1 MVMAEMN
8 EKLTQRFTS
17 QHDGMLMEDEEMRL
31 RLFAQTYALCEN
43 AIAVLNNLRT
53 SQCYIYFGLTAE
65 QLGIGQAGT
74 YVHVDSVFEEQ
85 VISCIHPDDLKR
97 CNLQELHFFNMMLS
111 PGNQSSAF
119 PWYME
124 QLMRMHDKTGSWHWV
139 SHRIQYFPSED
150 KRGIS
155 YALCVYKFT
164 PNTFTHALIVNKLTG
179 ELRKVEVGDLKRLLT
194 DHERDIL
201 KMIQRGQASKEIAD
215 QFGISKHTVDRHRQN
230 IIQKLQVS
238 NTTEAIYKAKTLG
251 LIE

>member
-8 EKLTQRFTS
+8 EKLIHRFTS
-17 QHDGMLMEDEEMRL
+17 QHDGMLLEDEEMRL
-31 RLFAQTYALCEN
+31 RLFAQTYALCEH

-53 SQCYIYFGLTAE
+53 SQCYIYFGQTAE
-65 QLGIGQAGT
+65 QLGIGRTGT

-85 VISCIHPDDLKR
+85 VISCIHPDDLVR
-97 CNLQELHFFNMMLS
+97 CNLQELHFFNTMQS
-111 PGNQSSAF
+111 PGNQSASF

-124 QLMRMHDKTGSWHWV
+124 QLMRMHDAEGRWQWV
-139 SHRIQYFPSED
+139 SHRIHYFPSEG
-150 KRGIS
+150 KRGIC

-164 PNTFTHALIVNKLTG
+164 QKTFAHALLVNKLTG
-179 ELRKVEVGDLKRLLT
+179 EERKVEVGDLKRLLT

-201 KMIQRGQASKEIAD
+201 KMIQHGLASKEVAD
-215 QFGISKHTVDRHRQN
+215 QLGISKHTVDRHRQN